1 MTTCPHCNAN
11 LALVGTRHRCI
22 AVVHSGSSLPDKVV
36 HKETLGSSRHGKYA
50 DPEARKRYRR
60 EWMRKKR
67 LGSHPAGVT

>member
-1 MTTCPHCNAN
+1 MTTCTYCNQDHAASYKCNAQYQAS
-11 LALVGTRHRCI
+11 LTK
-22 AVVHSGSSLPDKVV
+22 VVHRVV

-67 LGSHPAGVT
+67 LGSHPTGVT